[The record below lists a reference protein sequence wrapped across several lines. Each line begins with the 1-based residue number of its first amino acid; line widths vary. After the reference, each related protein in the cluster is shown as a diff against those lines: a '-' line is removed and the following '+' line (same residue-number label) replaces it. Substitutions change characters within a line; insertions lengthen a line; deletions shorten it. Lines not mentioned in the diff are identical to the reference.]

1 MANQD
6 YSISPTDFWNARRG
20 RLSLYRRTGMVSP
33 EVMKEIDDNTRRM
46 EAAQKKAVQ
55 MLRKSNAGKRR
66 RHSVKYVVDFLES
79 LPERV
84 EAEVE
89 FFGDDLTRNIYTRG
103 EDLYSL
109 SNIVITRVFNTKI
122 LGWKYSLNDDGG
134 GWQINHGIIFA
145 RNDEKR
151 MAQLRLLD
159 DVFTRYV
166 ETPDCAN
173 GDNITDKQVRDA
185 LAIYECKH
193 GDGFEPVFYRRSED
207 GELYLRDYMCPYEDE
222 ERYFEDME
230 PLDREEAFEQ
240 FWKSDWSV
248 YEEYDE

>member
-1 MANQD
+1 MSNQD

-20 RLSLYRRTGMVSP
+20 RLSYRRTDTVSP

-66 RHSVKYVVDFLES
+66 RHTVKAVVDFLES
-79 LPERV
+79 LPEQV
-84 EAEVE
+84 EAKVE
-89 FFGDDLTRNIYTRG
+89 FFGDDLVRNIYTSG

-109 SNIVITRVFNTKI
+109 SNIVITRVFHVKI
-122 LGWKYSLNDDGG
+122 FGWKYSLGDNDG
-134 GWQINHGIIFA
+134 GWQVNHGIIFA
-145 RNDEKR
+145 RDEEKR

-159 DVFTRYV
+159 DVFARYIV
-166 ETPDCAN
+166 TPDCSN
-173 GDNITDKQVRDA
+173 GDDVTEKQVREA
-185 LAIYECKH
+185 LTLYECKH
-193 GDGFEPVFYRRSED
+193 SDGFEPVFYRRSED

-230 PLDREEAFEQ
+230 PLDREEAFDQ